1 MLHNLY
7 GKHRWKNNA
16 RHNAMT
22 DLSKAHE
29 DHIREILGSTS
40 VARDALPYTAEFGRL
55 KEEFYN
61 RTFRKLTDEDFWT
74 ACVNVAKK
82 GGIRGKEK
90 CKDAPELNKAE
101 TDALLAMLPVPLG
114 QRDRLPYTMRFERLV
129 ARFNAFSGRTL
140 SEREIW
146 LAILNAAK

>member
-1 MLHNLY
+1 MS
-7 GKHRWKNNA
+7 
-16 RHNAMT
+16 

-29 DHIREILGSTS
+29 EHIRDLLKATS
-40 VARDALPYTAEFGRL
+40 FPRDALPYTDEFRRL
-55 KEEFYN
+55 KQEFYD
-61 RTFRKLTDEDFWT
+61 RTFRKLTDEEFWT
-74 ACVNVAKK
+74 DCVNVAKK